1 MKHNGMREYQTVT
14 KRLFYATPH
23 AAGRQSSDLDRH
35 GDDRAQA
42 GNRSHHRSRTRY
54 HRRRIGYRGRGTGA
68 RGASGRRNAC
78 RHGLVEPDHARPLR
92 TDRQGQGLGAGR
104 SAGGAAHARLPARA
118 CAAADLADVRQFD
131 LPGPAVSRAVDAR
144 ARGLLSLSR
153 SRRGH
158 VEGALSPVEAR
169 GRERLGQAGQARG
182 TRRYLRVDR
191 RAQILS
197 RHVHSAVKFCSHC
210 GFAAP
215 ELRVP
220 DGDTLPRYV
229 CGACGTIHYQNPK
242 VVVGCLPVWHDKVL
256 LRERAIEARPGLWTL
271 PAGFL
276 ENGETI
282 LAGAERETA
291 EEARARVDVGS
302 LYTMISLPHINQI
315 YVMFH
320 ARLLD
325 LDFGPGSESLEVKL
339 FDESDIPWSEIA
351 FRTITRT
358 LRNYFLDR
366 KLGEFPVRVSA
377 LEKRAPL
384 KPELLGAG

>member
-1 MKHNGMREYQTVT
+1 M
-14 KRLFYATPH
+14 
-23 AAGRQSSDLDRH
+23 
-35 GDDRAQA
+35 
-42 GNRSHHRSRTRY
+42 
-54 HRRRIGYRGRGTGA
+54 
-68 RGASGRRNAC
+68 
-78 RHGLVEPDHARPLR
+78 
-92 TDRQGQGLGAGR
+92 
-104 SAGGAAHARLPARA
+104 
-118 CAAADLADVRQFD
+118 
-131 LPGPAVSRAVDAR
+131 
-144 ARGLLSLSR
+144 
-153 SRRGH
+153 
-158 VEGALSPVEAR
+158 
-169 GRERLGQAGQARG
+169 
-182 TRRYLRVDR
+182 
-191 RAQILS
+191 
-197 RHVHSAVKFCSHC
+197 KFCSHC

-242 VVVGCLPVWHDKVL
+242 VVVGCLPVWDDKVL
-256 LRERAIEARPGLWTL
+256 LCKRAIEPRRGLWTL

-291 EEARARVDVGS
+291 EEARARVDVGL
-302 LYTMISLPHINQI
+302 LYTMISLPHINQV
-315 YVMFH
+315 YVMFR

-339 FDESDIPWSEIA
+339 FDEADVPWSEIA